1 MIKNSKK
8 IEYNHICIWQIRRQY
23 GVYLCDMLLIKHSSE
38 IIDKTRN
45 IYRKITDFIYKETD
59 TLMFVYTNPDI
70 NILSFEDFR
79 LKYFPNYKP
88 N

>member
-1 MIKNSKK
+1 
-8 IEYNHICIWQIRRQY
+8 
-23 GVYLCDMLLIKHSSE
+23 MLIVKYSSE

-45 IYRKITDFIYKETD
+45 SYRKITDFIYKKTD
-59 TLMFVYTNPDI
+59 TLMFVYTNPII
-70 NILSFEDFR
+70 NILSFEKFR

>member
-1 MIKNSKK
+1 MLIIK
-8 IEYNHICIWQIRRQY
+8 Y
-23 GVYLCDMLLIKHSSE
+23 SSE

-45 IYRKITDFIYKETD
+45 SYRKITDFIINETD
-59 TLMFVYTNPDI
+59 TLIFVFANPDI
-70 NILSFEDFR
+70 NILSFEKFR